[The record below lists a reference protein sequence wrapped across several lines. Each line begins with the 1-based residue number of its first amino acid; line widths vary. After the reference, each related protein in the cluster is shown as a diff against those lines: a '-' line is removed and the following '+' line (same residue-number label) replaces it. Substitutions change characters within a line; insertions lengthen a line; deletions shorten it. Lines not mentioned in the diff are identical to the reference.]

1 MSMIKLSEILFEKN
15 KYEKETGEKM
25 PNWQEKLKEYEA
37 SKDFFVHF
45 SNVPRAALYIVNEFN
60 TPIGFYAYPLDF
72 DKMKDFAVGRP
83 YAIVFKPNPSAK
95 ILNLKSYNQSQYIS
109 DLVKL
114 YKKYKITYEEMKKW
128 ESEAQIQSPAGFIW
142 NVTRNLSI
150 EGIPSIVTEAYNT
163 PEPNAE
169 PSIKKIMTPAEQQNR
184 DKVLNSYRPHQSDR
198 GGGQTGKWTI
208 ILNKILGYD
217 GIIDDCLKIIHSSE
231 PCQAVFFNTKVIEI
245 KDIVKITESI
255 TTKNEISAI
264 AVDYSN
270 KDMSGQDLT
279 LKDLSKAILFKTN
292 LSGAN
297 LHGANLKGANLK
309 DANLTGA
316 NLTYVTLYK
325 ANLIG
330 TNLSGVNFENA
341 RLDGVNLNGLNLKG
355 LNFSGAELTGAN
367 LKDANLTG
375 ANLTDATLHKVNLI
389 GTNLSGANLR
399 GAILAKANIS
409 NTNLENANLQNAN
422 LAYTNLQDAKLQ
434 GALYNE
440 ETVFPDDFNPA
451 DKKMKLSNLP
461 QLSQVFSSIKN
472 LFKEE

>member
-1 MSMIKLSEILFEKN
+1 MIKLSEILFEKN
-15 KYEKETGEKM
+15 KYEKETGKKL

-60 TPIGFYAYPLDF
+60 TPIGYYAYPLDF
-72 DKMKDFAVGRP
+72 PKMVDFAVGRP

-114 YKKYKITYEEMKKW
+114 YKNYKITYEEMKKW

-142 NVTRNLSI
+142 NVTRHLSI
-150 EGIPSIVTEAYNT
+150 EGIPSIVAEAYNT

-169 PSIKKIMTPAEQQNR
+169 PSIKKSMTPAEQQNR
-184 DKVLNSYRPHQSDR
+184 DKVLNSYRPKRSGDR
-198 GGGQTGKWTI
+198 GGGQTGKWTM
-208 ILNKILGYD
+208 ILNKTLGYD
-217 GIIDDCLKIIHSSE
+217 GVIDDCLSIIHSNE
-231 PCQAVFFNTKVIEI
+231 ACQAVFFNTKVIDI
-245 KDIVKITESI
+245 KDIVKITERI

-279 LKDLSKAILFKTN
+279 FKDLSKAILFKTN

-297 LHGANLKGANLK
+297 LKGANLKGANLSG
-309 DANLTGA
+309 ANLTGA
-316 NLTYVTLYK
+316 NLTYATLYK
-325 ANLIG
+325 VNLIG
-330 TNLSGVNFENA
+330 TNLSGANLKNA
-341 RLDGVNLNGLNLKG
+341 RLDGLNLKGLNLKG
-355 LNFSGAELTGAN
+355 LNFSEAELTGVNLSGAN
-367 LKDANLTG
+367 LSG
-375 ANLTDATLHKVNLI
+375 ANLTDTTLDKVNLI

-399 GAILAKANIS
+399 GASLEGATIS
-409 NTNLENANLQNAN
+409 NTNLENANLQDAN

-440 ETVFPDDFNPA
+440 KTVFPTNFDPT
-451 DKKMKLSNLP
+451 DKKMKLSNRP
-461 QLSQVFSSIKN
+461 QLSKVFSSIKK